1 MQSFSE
7 LFDDISLVLKFRR
20 LCVVVDSLVS
30 VEKVRDF

>member
-7 LFDDISLVLKFRR
+7 LFDDISLVLKLRR